1 LFGDTV
7 NVANRMES
15 ASESMKVH
23 ISETTKQA
31 LPPNRYRVVE
41 HSTIE
46 VKGQG
51 ELRTHFVLCKIDDD
65 GKSIKCPFMEVY
77 QEGKRAEAM
86 KKGSQHV
93 FLLNLYFTN
102 VIFVFFFLH
111 ETYFY

>member
-1 LFGDTV
+1 MFGDTV

-15 ASESMKVH
+15 SSESMKVH

-41 HSTIE
+41 HGKIE

-51 ELRTHFVLCKIDDD
+51 ELKTHFVQCKMDED

-77 QEGKRAEAM
+77 QEGKKAEAM
-86 KKGSQHV
+86 KRANGIQA
-93 FLLNLYFTN
+93 
-102 VIFVFFFLH
+102 
-111 ETYFY
+111 